1 MGDACYLV
9 CDFETCLRTAA
20 SVAELGRVGLEL
32 VEGYPPSSQDF
43 NAIENAWDIVKKR
56 LDDTL
61 PRTLETRAEFIE
73 RYRGAIKWV
82 NRNRKDDLWQLSI
95 NQKDRASACLATE
108 PPGGRTKF

>member
-1 MGDACYLV
+1 M
-9 CDFETCLRTAA
+9 
-20 SVAELGRVGLEL
+20 EL
-32 VEGYPPSSQDF
+32 VEGFPPSSQDF

-61 PRTLETRAEFIE
+61 PRNLDTRAEFIE

-108 PPGGRTKF
+108 PPGGAHEVLKYAHDVTRLENELDSSRHA